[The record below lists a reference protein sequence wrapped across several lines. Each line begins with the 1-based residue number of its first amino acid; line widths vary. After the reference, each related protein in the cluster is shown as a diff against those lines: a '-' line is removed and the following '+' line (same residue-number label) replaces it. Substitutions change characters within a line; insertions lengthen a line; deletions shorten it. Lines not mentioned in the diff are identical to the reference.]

1 MQRLVIALAALAF
14 GAGTA
19 SAKMVE
25 QRIPY
30 EIDGKK
36 FSGALVYDD
45 SVKGKRPAIF
55 MEPDWAGVGTK
66 AMAQARAV
74 AGKHYVVFVADVFGA
89 DYAPKDVK
97 EMQAAMNVVHG
108 DINLSRARGGKAY
121 DVMMAETGKRG
132 LIDRSKIAGIGFC
145 FGGGILLDLAREGRD
160 FNALSVFHVTF
171 PQSADPAGA
180 AKIKGPVLVLHGADD
195 PVTPRKAIAALEDEL
210 DAAKVKWQTVL
221 FSGTVHSFTD
231 VSATDPAGFRA
242 QRYDPVVTQRSYAMM
257 RDFFAGIF
265 APAKGGA

>member
-1 MQRLVIALAALAF
+1 MHRFIFAVAALAVI
-14 GAGTA
+14 GGSA

-25 QRIPY
+25 RKIGY

-36 FSGALVYDD
+36 FAGALVYDD
-45 SVKGKRPAIF
+45 SVKTKRPAVL

-74 AGKHYVVFVADVFGA
+74 AGKDYVVFVADVFGVG
-89 DYAPKDVK
+89 YAPKDTK
-97 EMQAAMNVVHG
+97 EMQAASGAVHG
-108 DINLSRARGGKAY
+108 DINLSRARGGKAL
-121 DVMMAETGKRG
+121 DVMLAEGGRLG
-132 LIDRSKIAGIGFC
+132 LIDPRKVAGIGFC
-145 FGGGILLDLAREGRD
+145 FGGGILLDLARAGRD
-160 FNALSVFHVTF
+160 FKALAVFHITF
-171 PQSADPAGA
+171 PGTVDPAGA
-180 AKIKGPVLVLHGADD
+180 SKVKGPVLVLHGADD

-231 VSATDPAGFRA
+231 VTATDPAA
-242 QRYDPVVTQRSYAMM
+242 AKVQRYDPVVAKRSYAMM

-265 APAKGGA
+265 